1 MKIKEANFLFDN
13 SASQL
18 RSVEAAAH
26 NAIAWL
32 RLEPG

>member
-1 MKIKEANFLFDN
+1 MMIKEANFQFDT
-13 SASQL
+13 SGSHL

>member
-1 MKIKEANFLFDN
+1 MKIKEANFLFDT
-13 SASQL
+13 SGSLL
-18 RSVEAAAH
+18 RSVEAAAY